1 MTMIDVAIPRIA
13 QELHLTQGQVQAT
26 VGLLDDRAAVPFIA
40 RYRKEAT
47 ASLNEVAITNI
58 RDRLSRLRELRD
70 RQGTILHALEE
81 RGLLTEELRKAVL
94 SAETMAT
101 LEDIY
106 LPYRPKRRTRA
117 TIARERGLE
126 PLALRLWDQQ
136 DFEVKL
142 AAVEYV
148 DRELGVETVED
159 ALGGARDIIAE
170 WVNEETT
177 ARGKLRKLFWSQGTF
192 SSKVVSGK
200 ASEAAKYRDYFEWEE
215 PVIDVPS
222 HRLLAMLRGEREA
235 LLSTHIAPPVSQAI
249 AILEGMFVTGET
261 EASQQVRLAVEDSY
275 QRLLEA
281 SMETEV
287 GREARIRAED
297 TAIRVFANNLR
308 ELLLAPAL
316 GQKNVLALDPGFRT
330 GCKLVCLDRQ
340 GRLLHHDTVYPLLGG
355 WREREAAKKVAQLCG
370 QYHVEAIAVG
380 NGTGGRETEAFLGG
394 LELGPSIP
402 VVMVSSESP
411 VHGQQE
417 GAAYNGHF
425 ECVCYHPLFLFNQFG
440 DCEGATLRPGNVHSA
455 DGWQELLEPVV
466 KGCQKKGLRLL
477 FRGDAAFAKP
487 ELYEYLEQG
496 KIGYAIRLPA
506 NQVIQE
512 QIQPLLERPTEWPS
526 REPIVSYHDFAYQ
539 AQSWHLPRRVVAK
552 VEWHQ
557 GELFPRVGFIVTNLS
572 YPPKGIVRFYNG
584 RGTAEQWI
592 KEGKYALNWTRL
604 SCHKFVANQ
613 VRLWLFVL
621 TYNLGNFMRRLVLPE
636 DMKHW
641 TLTSLQTRLIKT
653 GGRLVRHARRLVF
666 QLAEVLVTREMLTG
680 ILERIS
686 RLRLA
691 PG

>member
-1 MTMIDVAIPRIA
+1 MGWQGSDRNAARTNTMSRF
-13 QELHLTQGQVQAT
+13 ETETLTQ
-26 VGLLDDRAAVPFIA
+26 
-40 RYRKEAT
+40 
-47 ASLNEVAITNI
+47 
-58 RDRLSRLRELRD
+58 
-70 RQGTILHALEE
+70 
-81 RGLLTEELRKAVL
+81 
-94 SAETMAT
+94 
-101 LEDIY
+101 EDN
-106 LPYRPKRRTRA
+106 LK
-117 TIARERGLE
+117 G
-126 PLALRLWDQQ
+126 LALMNPQW
-136 DFEVKL
+136 
-142 AAVEYV
+142 VE
-148 DRELGVETVED
+148 
-159 ALGGARDIIAE
+159 
-170 WVNEETT
+170 
-177 ARGKLRKLFWSQGTF
+177 
-192 SSKVVSGK
+192 
-200 ASEAAKYRDYFEWEE
+200 
-215 PVIDVPS
+215 
-222 HRLLAMLRGEREA
+222 LAMAHTPHRR
-235 LLSTHIAPPVSQAI
+235 V
-249 AILEGMFVTGET
+249 ILDM
-261 EASQQVRLAVEDSY
+261 D
-275 QRLLEA
+275 
-281 SMETEV
+281 
-287 GREARIRAED
+287 
-297 TAIRVFANNLR
+297 
-308 ELLLAPAL
+308 
-316 GQKNVLALDPGFRT
+316 
-330 GCKLVCLDRQ
+330 
-340 GRLLHHDTVYPLLGG
+340 
-355 WREREAAKKVAQLCG
+355 
-370 QYHVEAIAVG
+370 
-380 NGTGGRETEAFLGG
+380 
-394 LELGPSIP
+394 
-402 VVMVSSESP
+402 SSESP

-466 KGCQKKGLRLL
+466 KGYQKKGLRLL

-512 QIQPLLERPTEWPS
+512 QIQPLLERPTEWSS

-539 AQSWHLPRRVVAK
+539 AQSWHSPRRVVAK

-572 YPPKGIVRFYNG
+572 YLPKGIVRFYNG

-621 TYNLGNFMRRLVLPE
+621 TYNLGNFMRRLVLAE

-641 TLTSLQTRLIKT
+641 TLSSLQTRLIKT

>member
-1 MTMIDVAIPRIA
+1 MGWQGSDRNAAKTNTMSRF
-13 QELHLTQGQVQAT
+13 ETETLTQ
-26 VGLLDDRAAVPFIA
+26 
-40 RYRKEAT
+40 
-47 ASLNEVAITNI
+47 
-58 RDRLSRLRELRD
+58 
-70 RQGTILHALEE
+70 
-81 RGLLTEELRKAVL
+81 
-94 SAETMAT
+94 
-101 LEDIY
+101 EDN
-106 LPYRPKRRTRA
+106 LK
-117 TIARERGLE
+117 G
-126 PLALRLWDQQ
+126 LALMNPQW
-136 DFEVKL
+136 
-142 AAVEYV
+142 VE
-148 DRELGVETVED
+148 
-159 ALGGARDIIAE
+159 
-170 WVNEETT
+170 
-177 ARGKLRKLFWSQGTF
+177 
-192 SSKVVSGK
+192 
-200 ASEAAKYRDYFEWEE
+200 
-215 PVIDVPS
+215 
-222 HRLLAMLRGEREA
+222 LAMAHTPHRR
-235 LLSTHIAPPVSQAI
+235 V
-249 AILEGMFVTGET
+249 ILDM
-261 EASQQVRLAVEDSY
+261 D
-275 QRLLEA
+275 
-281 SMETEV
+281 
-287 GREARIRAED
+287 
-297 TAIRVFANNLR
+297 
-308 ELLLAPAL
+308 
-316 GQKNVLALDPGFRT
+316 
-330 GCKLVCLDRQ
+330 
-340 GRLLHHDTVYPLLGG
+340 
-355 WREREAAKKVAQLCG
+355 
-370 QYHVEAIAVG
+370 
-380 NGTGGRETEAFLGG
+380 
-394 LELGPSIP
+394 
-402 VVMVSSESP
+402 SSESP

-466 KGCQKKGLRLL
+466 KGYQKKGLRLL

-592 KEGKYALNWTRL
+592 KEGKYALNWTPAFL
-604 SCHKFVANQ
+604 PQ
-613 VRLWLFVL
+613 VRGQPGETMAVRPDLQPGQLYEKAGVA
-621 TYNLGNFMRRLVLPE
+621 GGS
-636 DMKHW
+636 MKHW